1 MSAGCLTLPAPNPIV
16 VARNARQFALKIV
29 AHRVSRAERSAVAL
43 AAVFLFLLQ
52 IVSIGFATGAMAGG
66 AGLLGVVCA
75 STQILP
81 TDSSQP
87 VAPVDH
93 HVDACCILHGDVVV
107 GADVQR
113 APTAVV
119 AEEKP
124 KRLPAPSYE
133 IDALR
138 DDPEMRPLSPRAPPT
153 RSV

>member
-1 MSAGCLTLPAPNPIV
+1 M
-16 VARNARQFALKIV
+16 KIV
-29 AHRVSRAERSAVAL
+29 AHRGSRSERSAVAL
-43 AAVFLFLLQ
+43 AAVLLFLLQ
-52 IVSIGFATGAMAGG
+52 IVSLGFATGAMAGD
-66 AGLLGVVCA
+66 AGLFGVVCG

-81 TDSSQP
+81 RDSSQP
-87 VAPVDH
+87 VAPIDH
-93 HVDACCILHGDVVV
+93 HVGACCILHGDVVV

-113 APTAVV
+113 APTVV
-119 AEEKP
+119 VSEETP